1 MRQRRL
7 NRPEPLMYGEFG
19 RRGTGPEIA
28 LLGLALG
35 GATAGVSAMAA
46 SSAAKSQNKMIQDQM
61 LLARRQEAAQ
71 KEQMSEVAKLEKDKV
86 RRTTDTAL
94 ARLRVA
100 GGEQGVGLEGSFN
113 ALALEQVFN
122 MSLEHAIMDRN
133 LAMNTRAAGFQMNQQ
148 LLGLQRQEVDPG
160 AAAFTAGLEGLATG
174 LAIGGGIGDLAQGFG
189 GSQGSGLPG
198 PEEFIGIG
206 HKT

>member
-86 RRTTDTAL
+86 VNVTETAL

-148 LLGLQRQEVDPG
+148 LLGLQRQHVDPG

>member
-19 RRGTGPEIA
+19 RRGGLETVAIVS
-28 LLGLALG
+28 LALG

-86 RRTTDTAL
+86 VNVTETAL

-148 LLGLQRQEVDPG
+148 LLGLGRQKVDPG

>member
-19 RRGTGPEIA
+19 RRGGLETVAIVS
-28 LLGLALG
+28 LALG

-86 RRTTDTAL
+86 VNVTETAL

>member
-1 MRQRRL
+1 
-7 NRPEPLMYGEFG
+7 MYGEFG
-19 RRGTGPEIA
+19 RRGGLETVAIVS
-28 LLGLALG
+28 LALG

-86 RRTTDTAL
+86 VNVTETAL

>member
-19 RRGTGPEIA
+19 RRGGLETVAIVS
-28 LLGLALG
+28 LALG

-86 RRTTDTAL
+86 VNVTETAL

-160 AAAFTAGLEGLATG
+160 AAAFTAGLEGMATG
-174 LAIGGGIGDLAQGFG
+174 LAIGGGIGTAMSAFG
-189 GSQGSGLPG
+189 GPQGNGLPG